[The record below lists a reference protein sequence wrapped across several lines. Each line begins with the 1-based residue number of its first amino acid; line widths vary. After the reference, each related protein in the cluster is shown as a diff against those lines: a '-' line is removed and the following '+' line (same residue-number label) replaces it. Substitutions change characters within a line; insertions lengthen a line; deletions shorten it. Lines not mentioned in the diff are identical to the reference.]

1 MGAKYSGSQDGE
13 ISPQMTKFTGA
24 RATLSVLL
32 MALGLLLAGCDQAG
46 APGRTAQAVSTQAVN
61 AQTNGDLATAA
72 PVTKVPTDV
81 MRAEATA
88 TVLVGQVSI
97 DLTSVDPCK
106 LLTREDVK
114 SAMGDVPYRP
124 KPLGQDAYH
133 TACSYVEPT
142 LEVNSPRLFVSLDP
156 ADTWDM
162 HSPDVQT
169 VSGIGDGAYTL
180 EFDGWRSVWVL
191 LKDKV
196 IVEMDIYPPDTEMAK
211 QLISKVIERL
221 P

>member
-1 MGAKYSGSQDGE
+1 M
-13 ISPQMTKFTGA
+13 IHLFA
-24 RATLSVLL
+24 RRTIVTA
-32 MALGLLLAGCDQAG
+32 LLLVLGILLAACDQQSSTSTNTPIRSTVAAG
-46 APGRTAQAVSTQAVN
+46 EDAGDTPPTVKVNEGNPPQA
-61 AQTNGDLATAA
+61 GLDL
-72 PVTKVPTDV
+72 
-81 MRAEATA
+81 
-88 TVLVGQVSI
+88 L
-97 DLTSVDPCK
+97 LVDPCK
-106 LLTREDVK
+106 LLTKDDVI
-114 SAMGDVPYRP
+114 SVMGNVPFGPRP
-124 KPLGQDAYH
+124 MTQEAYH

-142 LEVNSPRLFVSLDP
+142 LEVNSPRLFLSLDP

-162 HSPDVQT
+162 HLPDVQT
-169 VSGIGDGAYTL
+169 VSGIGDGAYTR